1 MFTTTANNVTMEC
14 GPQEVKM
21 LRQTLKGIR
30 VVVFPSSLLCLST
43 KQGGETKQVG
53 KNKTKQTQKYL
64 GPYPS

>member
-1 MFTTTANNVTMEC
+1 MEC

-30 VVVFPSSLLCLST
+30 VV

-53 KNKTKQTQKYL
+53 KNKTKQNKRNTEIPRALSILSQ
-64 GPYPS
+64 P